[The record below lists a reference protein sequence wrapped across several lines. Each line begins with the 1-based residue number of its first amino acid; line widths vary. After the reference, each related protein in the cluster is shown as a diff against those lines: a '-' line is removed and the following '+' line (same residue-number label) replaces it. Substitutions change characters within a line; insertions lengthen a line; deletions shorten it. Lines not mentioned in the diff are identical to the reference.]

1 MLLTDDEGRFDPID
15 NNVTISFINAGTSP
29 IAAGHSHSQQKT
41 MNASTATQP
50 VTIDTNGSTQAMN
63 NPISINSVTDAS
75 VAFSNMEVGAPQPAQ
90 RKVVETKTHS
100 IANQLNFRHGS
111 DYIVADK
118 EQFSLNSNSS
128 LNDRKQH
135 NLVSLTTT
143 QCVVPNN
150 KCVNINRLNNKYLQ
164 QSKSADEG
172 SNSNDIVFVSNAS
185 ESEIIKNRESENWF
199 PSKRNSLNLLAE
211 QHQKLEREL
220 GRPKMV
226 SAAFDE
232 SEDLQ
237 YGPGIVSKL
246 RCRYLSLALRQTIKQ
261 RPTLDNLRRTNSL
274 SNLLDEEDEEHCD
287 GDGIDEQKSQNGG
300 TGIYERISAQI
311 NDHNKSILAN
321 SHDNSI
327 DNIEYNSTKSIIM
340 PINADDQLKEKKQH
354 FKNAN
359 ESNGNDSRRQVQ
371 RGNDSLKRA
380 RSVEALMR
388 YDTLAW
394 RRDIIEDSED
404 YPSSNPIVL
413 DEIIVSD
420 YQSTVIKAKTAESI
434 TIEDKIQQAR
444 DRMNDIKPPRR
455 LTSFMS
461 DTERPPP
468 DLVKQTLLK
477 FEASANRR
485 PRGNIQR
492 YGNGDVAAKVATY
505 KSKMSHDSPQS
516 VTKLPPSVFITQH
529 KPTIKPRTTSPKPPA
544 ISNCFIKKPASYSSN
559 GHENGNDNE
568 NENLSFSKIA
578 AKSID
583 VERMNQKNAF
593 STMRFDTKTYRNRTE
608 IPSPQS
614 PIESTSPMEKI
625 DSPGY
630 VHDMVRKRETNSTD
644 FETPIV
650 QLSRKTEKLHLNAI
664 KPRSLLSDVAYGLD
678 ETGINSNTISDNDE
692 VDDATS
698 NSSEQGWS
706 ESYDVNTSDN
716 DDNDFN
722 HKFHVNKRNN
732 IIESSTKSNGLHSNQ
747 TKPTIIS
754 VPPVNLISN
763 GSSSP
768 FDRIL
773 HESINQPEPSVRQ
786 IGIIRPLMTE
796 SKPPPVPVARKPLV
810 MAQKKEASLSSDAIK
825 VSISAAPIVVSTQ
838 HSVVFPSNSSS
849 LVVTNS
855 VSVATAND
863 IGNDVVVIEC
873 SGDSNI
879 HANSKPDNCSLTDGV
894 SPTKANGNCRTNSQY
909 HSDSLPVKTISID
922 TCSIVHQ
929 KNLLNKEKS
938 EEVSNNGGQSNGLTI
953 QSPIK
958 WNIKKSTIVS
968 SSLMPQASSTV
979 TVNQSQP
986 AQAAQTMASKSRTSD
1001 IQTTNT
1007 MVFNFSDRKDVPDYI
1022 ENDGLVIRRKREL
1035 PKVGAFSLASHQVVD
1050 IVYFMMKS
1058 FLLNILILLQTCLF
1072 TRRKTQ
1078 YTY

>member
-1 MLLTDDEGRFDPID
+1 MLLPNDEGRFDPID
-15 NNVTISFINAGTSP
+15 NNLTFSFINAGTTS
-29 IAAGHSHSQQKT
+29 IAAGHSHFQQKT
-41 MNASTATQP
+41 MNASTAAQP
-50 VTIDTNGSTQAMN
+50 VTINTNGSTQAMN
-63 NPISINSVTDAS
+63 NPISNNSVTDTS

-90 RKVVETKTHS
+90 RKIVETKTHS
-100 IANQLNFRHGS
+100 IANQLNFRHGT
-111 DYIVADK
+111 DHIDAEK
-118 EQFSLNSNSS
+118 EQLSPNSNNSLNE
-128 LNDRKQH
+128 LKQH
-135 NLVSLTTT
+135 LVSLTATK
-143 QCVVPNN
+143 CVAPNN
-150 KCVNINRLNNKYLQ
+150 KCVNTNKLNNKYFQ
-164 QSKSADEG
+164 QSKSANEA
-172 SNSNDIVFVSNAS
+172 SNSNDIVSVSGAT
-185 ESEIIKNRESENWF
+185 ESTTTKNREPENWF

-274 SNLLDEEDEEHCD
+274 SNLLDEEDEENCD
-287 GDGIDEQKSQNGG
+287 GDGIDDQKSQNGG

-327 DNIEYNSTKSIIM
+327 DNTEYNSTKSIIM
-340 PINADDQLKEKKQH
+340 PMNAVNQSNEKKQH
-354 FKNAN
+354 FEKAN
-359 ESNGNDSRRQVQ
+359 ESNGIDSRRQLQ

-420 YQSTVIKAKTAESI
+420 YQSTVIKSKTAESI

-444 DRMNDIKPPRR
+444 DRMNDMKPPRR

-505 KSKMSHDSPQS
+505 KSKMSHDSHQS
-516 VTKLPPSVFITQH
+516 ITKLPPSGFMTQH
-529 KPTIKPRTTSPKPPA
+529 KPMIKPRTTSPKPSA
-544 ISNCFIKKPASYSSN
+544 VLNGLIKKPSSFTNN

-568 NENLSFSKIA
+568 NENLSFSKTA
-578 AKSID
+578 EKSIN
-583 VERMNQKNAF
+583 VERMNQKNTF
-593 STMRFDTKTYRNRTE
+593 SNMRFDTKTYRNRTE

-630 VHDMVRKRETNSTD
+630 VHDMVRKRENNSTD

-650 QLSRKTEKLHLNAI
+650 QLSRKTEQLHLNAP
-664 KPRSLLSDVAYGLD
+664 KPRSLISDVTYDLD
-678 ETGINSNTISDNDE
+678 ETDIHSNTISDNDE
-692 VDDATS
+692 VDDAAS

-732 IIESSTKSNGLHSNQ
+732 IIESSTKSNGLHNNQ
-747 TKPTIIS
+747 IKPTIIS

-763 GSSSP
+763 GSCSP
-768 FDRIL
+768 FDRTL
-773 HESINQPEPSVRQ
+773 HESLNQPEPSVRQ

-810 MAQKKEASLSSDAIK
+810 IAQKKEATVSSDAIK
-825 VSISAAPIVVSTQ
+825 VSVSAAPIVVSTQ
-838 HSVVFPSNSSS
+838 HSVVFPSTASSV
-849 LVVTNS
+849 VVTNS

-873 SGDSNI
+873 TGDSNI
-879 HANSKPDNCSLTDGV
+879 HANTKPDNGSFSDDL
-894 SPTKANGNCRTNSQY
+894 SPTKTNGTCQTTTQY
-909 HSDSLPVKTISID
+909 HSDSMPVKTISFD
-922 TCSIVHQ
+922 TRSIVHQ

-938 EEVSNNGGQSNGLTI
+938 EEVLNNGGQSNGLTI

-968 SSLMPQASSTV
+968 SSSMPQAPPTI
-979 TVNQSQP
+979 TVNPSQP
-986 AQAAQTMASKSRTSD
+986 AQGAQPIASKSRPSD

-1022 ENDGLVIRRKREL
+1022 ENDGLVIRRRREL
-1035 PKVGAFSLASHQVVD
+1035 PKVGAFSIAS
-1050 IVYFMMKS
+1050 YAFFFS
-1058 FLLNILILLQTCLF
+1058 FELVCSHVGKPIH
-1072 TRRKTQ
+1072 
-1078 YTY
+1078 